1 MIKIKKAWWN
11 KHLKIYSYI
20 GVARGTEG
28 VFQSLVQSSELGTWK
43 GTWILEGS
51 NLLVLGQTQLSIPKE
66 EVYKKAIWTSKRWY
80 FDALSVHMNQKHV
93 D

>member
-1 MIKIKKAWWN
+1 M
-11 KHLKIYSYI
+11 
-20 GVARGTEG
+20 ARGTEG

-66 EVYKKAIWTSKRWY
+66 EVKPQASSPFQTLTAGCLQSWDRRVRPR
-80 FDALSVHMNQKHV
+80 LV
-93 D
+93 